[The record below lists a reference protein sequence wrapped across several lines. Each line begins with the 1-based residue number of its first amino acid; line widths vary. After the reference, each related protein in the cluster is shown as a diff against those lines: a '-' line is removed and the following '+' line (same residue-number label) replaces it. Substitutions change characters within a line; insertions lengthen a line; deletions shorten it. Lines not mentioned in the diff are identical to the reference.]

1 MIERALWKKSLGD
14 KAVPISVR
22 DEDDMKKII
31 NIRPEN
37 EN

>member
-22 DEDDMKKII
+22 DEDDSEKNYKY
-31 NIRPEN
+31 
-37 EN
+37 